1 MGDVDRVLAA
11 MWRELLEIDDVA
23 ADSDFI
29 ECGGTSVLAV
39 HLAALVQEKFAVSL
53 DAIDVVVLR
62 RFDSIS
68 RGIQEKL
75 AQHSL

>member
-1 MGDVDRVLAA
+1 MGDVDSVLAV
-11 MWRELLEIDDVA
+11 MWRGLLELDDVTA
-23 ADSDFI
+23 ESDFI
-29 ECGGTSVLAV
+29 DCGGTSILAV
-39 HLAALVQEKFAVSL
+39 HLAALIQEKFAVSL

-68 RGIQEKL
+68 RSIQEKL